1 MMSWPRWTSA
11 CDLSRSDIVMIS
23 MNFHI
28 SHNLCFVLFV
38 FSFKHEAIYTI
49 QVLAVFGF

>member
-1 MMSWPRWTSA
+1 MMSWPRGTSA

-38 FSFKHEAIYTI
+38 FSF
-49 QVLAVFGF
+49 